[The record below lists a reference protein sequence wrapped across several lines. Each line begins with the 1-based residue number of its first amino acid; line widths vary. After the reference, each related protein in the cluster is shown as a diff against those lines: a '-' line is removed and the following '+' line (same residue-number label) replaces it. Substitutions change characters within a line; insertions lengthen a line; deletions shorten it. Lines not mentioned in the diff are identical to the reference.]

1 MGDLYDHLG
10 QRCRCGHTVHSHSHG
25 SGRCESCPCLRFDR
39 PPKRKTA
46 PRPTVQ
52 VMDGETGED
61 ECLPFDDLYPVRK
74 SALDTT
80 PCHYDWY
87 DAMRGGPCSCPA
99 PTPRVP

>member
-1 MGDLYDHLG
+1 MGRRNPLNDALMYMAIAKVL
-10 QRCRCGHTVHSHSHG
+10 
-25 SGRCESCPCLRFDR
+25 CPDE
-39 PPKRKTA
+39 PK

>member
-52 VMDGETGED
+52 VMDGGMGED
-61 ECLPFDDLYPVRK
+61 GCGLGHP
-74 SALDTT
+74 
-80 PCHYDWY
+80 
-87 DAMRGGPCSCPA
+87 DAMLHTPRPFVGFACPA
-99 PTPRVP
+99 PTPRAP